1 MALANTITE
10 VEKRD
15 CHEQSR
21 KKGRETSKTVAE
33 NRLKQTPISDATAH
47 NTKTRLKRK
56 KNRQRQ
62 ETDATRQGPNS
73 NDARDVNAGPTDT
86 FKATDGMC
94 AAARSRLSPERAMSD
109 LIDGEEEFVLQPQPL
124 PPSSTVTPFVLE
136 GWNDVEPPAP
146 LPETPSRFSVLRQ
159 ALRRKILAL
168 QAARQ
173 KAPSQRIGR
182 LARMMEALRRRW
194 MSLKGGVQWA
204 VGAVSG
210 GRRKRVAED
219 DCESVDSDHEAKRVR
234 LDDDNDSS
242 TEEQGNGN
250 LDDGNHD
257 FVDVPVP
264 DFDGFDDF
272 GYGQA
277 EDQAATDAILAADF
291 DFQVEDDVNPPPIVE
306 MDVDDAP
313 MAMADAPI
321 EVEAPVA
328 QPDQPAPARQSRPR
342 RAKAPAPVKPASR
355 AKAPARQ
362 KRAPK
367 RKGGRRPRQ
376 DPLEVLETAHGKGF
390 LIERRFNGT
399 ARLTGTFPGVDSNRS
414 SLLHKAAHGGVTI
427 TAPARSRITQVA
439 AGANFVMLLTNK
451 GRLMMLGN
459 NAHGQLGCRGRT
471 PRKTLTKIC
480 CEREAVRVEYEESKG
495 QVVRSCEVKAW
506 VSVKSTIYI
515 GRT

>member
-1 MALANTITE
+1 MPRHT
-10 VEKRD
+10 
-15 CHEQSR
+15 
-21 KKGRETSKTVAE
+21 
-33 NRLKQTPISDATAH
+33 
-47 NTKTRLKRK
+47 NTKTQLKRGK
-56 KNRQRQ
+56 EQAK
-62 ETDATRQGPNS
+62 TR
-73 NDARDVNAGPTDT
+73 DERDTAMAK
-86 FKATDGMC
+86 FK
-94 AAARSRLSPERAMSD
+94 ERARLSD
-109 LIDGEEEFVLQPQPL
+109 LIDGEEEFVLQPRLP
-124 PPSSTVTPFVLE
+124 PPSSSATPFVLE

-159 ALRRKILAL
+159 TIRRKILAL
-168 QAARQ
+168 QAARK
-173 KAPSQRIGR
+173 KAPSSRIGS

-194 MSLKGGVQWA
+194 MSLKGGVQWV

-219 DCESVDSDHEAKRVR
+219 DCESVNPDHEAKRSR
-234 LDDDNDSS
+234 LDDGKDDSM
-242 TEEQGNGN
+242 EEQGEGN
-250 LDDGNHD
+250 LEDANDD

-291 DFQVEDDVNPPPIVE
+291 DFHADIVHPEEPYVNEEPI
-306 MDVDDAP
+306 
-313 MAMADAPI
+313 AMAGAPI
-321 EVEAPVA
+321 DEFEAVVEAPVA
-328 QPDQPAPARQSRPR
+328 QADQPAPARQSRPR

-355 AKAPARQ
+355 AKATARQ

-376 DPLEVLETAHGKGF
+376 DPLEVLETASGKGF
-390 LIERRFNGT
+390 QIERRFNGT

-414 SLLHKAAHGGVTI
+414 ALLHKAAHGGVTI

-471 PRKTLTKIC
+471 PRKTRVASQSLGWMQRGPIGMASVHIVSIK
-480 CEREAVRVEYEESKG
+480 AVGHASYALDSANQAYRCGAARGWRAPIMEKC
-495 QVVRSCEVKAW
+495 RAMVK
-506 VSVKSTIYI
+506 
-515 GRT
+515 

>member
-1 MALANTITE
+1 MPQFIFIRNQKHKNYKNSLF
-10 VEKRD
+10 VE
-15 CHEQSR
+15 E
-21 KKGRETSKTVAE
+21 
-33 NRLKQTPISDATAH
+33 L
-47 NTKTRLKRK
+47 
-56 KNRQRQ
+56 
-62 ETDATRQGPNS
+62 
-73 NDARDVNAGPTDT
+73 
-86 FKATDGMC
+86 F
-94 AAARSRLSPERAMSD
+94 D
-109 LIDGEEEFVLQPQPL
+109 LIDGEQEFVLQPQPL
-124 PPSSTVTPFVLE
+124 PPSSTATPFVLE
-136 GWNDVEPPAP
+136 GWNDVEPLAP
-146 LPETPSRFSVLRQ
+146 LPETPSRFAVLRQ
-159 ALRRKILAL
+159 AIRQKILAL

-210 GRRKRVAED
+210 GRRKRVAEH

-234 LDDDNDSS
+234 LDDGSASS
-242 TEEQGNGN
+242 VEEEGNGH
-250 LDDGNHD
+250 LGDGND
-257 FVDVPVP
+257 QFVDVPVP

-272 GYGQA
+272 GYGEA

-291 DFQVEDDVNPPPIVE
+291 DFQVEDDVNVAVNPPPVVE
-306 MDVDDAP
+306 MDVDE
-313 MAMADAPI
+313 
-321 EVEAPVA
+321 EVARA
-328 QPDQPAPARQSRPR
+328 DQPAPARQNRPR

-355 AKAPARQ
+355 AKAPTRQ

-390 LIERRFNGT
+390 QIERRFNGT

-471 PRKTLTKIC
+471 PRKTRVASQSLGWMQRGPIGMASIHIEAIKAVGHAAYALDSTNQAYRCGAARGWRAPIM
-480 CEREAVRVEYEESKG
+480 ERCRAM
-495 QVVRSCEVKAW
+495 VK
-506 VSVKSTIYI
+506 
-515 GRT
+515 